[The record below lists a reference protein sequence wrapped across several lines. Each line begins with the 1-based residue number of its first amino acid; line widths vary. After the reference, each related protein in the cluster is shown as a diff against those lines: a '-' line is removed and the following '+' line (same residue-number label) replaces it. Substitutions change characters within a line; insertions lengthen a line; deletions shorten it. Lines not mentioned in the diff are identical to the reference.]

1 MTEAA
6 AVGTFVNLNGA
17 FISDGRCH
25 LSVKGITHSDA
36 TFKPDILP
44 RNRAS

>member
-1 MTEAA
+1 MTGAA
-6 AVGTFVNLNGA
+6 AVGIFVNLNDA
-17 FISDGRCH
+17 FICDGRCH
-25 LSVKGITHSDA
+25 LSVKGITHYDA